1 MLFVGAVRA
10 GKSFTNL
17 SLAVKYGLEHKKS
30 RILLVLPSADQR
42 LTQWNDFLELYK
54 NAPFIGRINA
64 THYTISLANGSVIR
78 FRLGSMP
85 HAKSLKGNK
94 FDFLIMDEA
103 SLMEPIVWEEYLSFT
118 LATTPIDRLKVIF
131 STTPKGNDYVY
142 QMYLK
147 GLDPN
152 ETAWA
157 SVHAPTTSNPMVTL
171 EYIETLKKSLSP
183 AMFRQEVLA
192 EFIASS
198 GALFENISTSIIAF
212 PKSTELYCGIDL
224 GFQTDSSVVTIVD
237 GNNNIVDWITF
248 NQIEMSEGAKRIAN
262 FLKKYNYPAGFIEI
276 NTYQGM
282 LEMLRELDVE
292 NLYAFTTTEK
302 SKKEIIDD
310 LIVRFQDGQICLPND
325 PLFMTEFFTFGYVYN
340 PKTRRVSY
348 KAIGDAHDD
357 IVMATAMA
365 FNAKKHLKGFTFDF
379 C

>member
-1 MLFVGAVRA
+1 MGAVRA